1 MLNQL
6 PGVDVLFVAG
16 FGPVSQ
22 STSASAAFYLEA
34 LGLPLKPME
43 GNSDYLLAEEGALKG
58 VAHFAVWPLSQAA
71 SSCFGVE
78 QWPAQMP
85 VPQGWVEYEVDDL
98 VSATRKLREMGY
110 RLLVENREEP
120 WGQSVTRLLSP
131 EGLLTGLTITPWLRQ
146 QASEA

>member
-22 STSASAAFYLEA
+22 GTSASAAFYLEA

-71 SSCFGVE
+71 NSCFGVE